1 MTEHTD
7 AHTTSQR
14 PRNIATFVLD
24 AALPRESFDKLA
36 QQDGVVPKLVQ
47 RLMEKHGAGDTVS
60 WLISEC

>member
-1 MTEHTD
+1 MADHTEPHPTP
-7 AHTTSQR
+7 QR

-36 QQDGVVPKLVQ
+36 QQDGVIPKLVQ

-60 WLISEC
+60 TRSGSC